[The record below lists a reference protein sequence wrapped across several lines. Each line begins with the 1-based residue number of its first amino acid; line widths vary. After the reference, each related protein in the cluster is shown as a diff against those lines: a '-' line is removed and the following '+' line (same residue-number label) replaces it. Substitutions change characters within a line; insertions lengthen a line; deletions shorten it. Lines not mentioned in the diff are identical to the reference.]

1 MCFHVDYP
9 QPGWRGEEAVV
20 EQRAAHQ
27 VLTWD
32 PRPSLWRML
41 LVFKT
46 SSLM

>member
-32 PRPSLWRML
+32 SRPSLWRMRL
-41 LVFKT
+41 WSKPPP
-46 SSLM
+46 